1 MLLFVIH
8 ETIFSSGQSIQL
20 LKESVNLFRLDI
32 KAKLKLLFLSI
43 SINILKL
50 VSFIEFMLTT
60 LRTPQNNFKF
70 TVILNTGRESSPYR
84 PSTL

>member
-1 MLLFVIH
+1 MLLFVID

-43 SINILKL
+43 SINILNL
-50 VSFIEFMLTT
+50 
-60 LRTPQNNFKF
+60 
-70 TVILNTGRESSPYR
+70 
-84 PSTL
+84 